1 MLICGACG
9 QSSSPQKG
17 ARGSRPWTQFLPLS
31 NGRHHKSPSGQWA
44 AGRKA
49 ESQDYNKSICCP
61 LHKLRKAP
69 SPLFEWKQP
78 HNCSWASGWHL
89 WANEK
94 KKNTPFLNKY
104 SLVGLQSTGWQVAH
118 SPDFSPYLPSW
129 LGVLCGTDPV
139 PPSTGAQ
146 SPATPYPD
154 PNVGTGWW

>member
-1 MLICGACG
+1 MGGSPWSIHQWSDWMLICGACG

-94 KKNTPFLNKY
+94 KKIPLFLTNTALWGY
-104 SLVGLQSTGWQVAH
+104 RAQVGRWPTARISAPT
-118 SPDFSPYLPSW
+118 
-129 LGVLCGTDPV
+129 C
-139 PPSTGAQ
+139 PPG
-146 SPATPYPD
+146 
-154 PNVGTGWW
+154 